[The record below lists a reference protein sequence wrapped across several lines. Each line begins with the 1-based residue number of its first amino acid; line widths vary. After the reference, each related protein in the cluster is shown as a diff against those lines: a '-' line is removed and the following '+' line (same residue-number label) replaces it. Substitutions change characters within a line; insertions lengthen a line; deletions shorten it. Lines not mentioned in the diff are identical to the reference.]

1 MREGRG
7 KETMKQMR
15 KIENSRDAQLLFLLC
30 WFAYFTSYIGR
41 LNYSSAMTA
50 MIQEAVLTKSQA
62 GFISMVY
69 FFAYGIGQ
77 FCNGM
82 LGDRFHPGKMIF
94 AGLAIAAG
102 ANLCMGF
109 VGGFGA
115 MAVVWGI
122 NGYAQAM
129 IWPPVIRIFAEM
141 VSRERKMK
149 FCVNIVSSQVVGT
162 LASYLLAAVVMW
174 LIGWRAVFG
183 AAAICLCVMS
193 VIWIIGFEKIEK
205 CGKDQ
210 EEETADV
217 DNAESTAAKTANTG
231 KQAWLGFG
239 ILMVLFPVII
249 HGMLKDGVTTWIPTY
264 ITETFL
270 TSPAFSILVTTVL
283 PIVNLTGA
291 YLAQYVYQKCK
302 KQEAAAA
309 VWLFLIAVLALTGI
323 WIGKDTSMILTIV
336 LFAMTTASMMGVNTI
351 FVNFFPLRYEAI
363 GKVSTV
369 SGFMNGMAYVGTAVS
384 TFTIGVLVEQKGWNV
399 TIGSW
404 VVMTFLALVVCV
416 LGKKEILAT
425 DGISQ
430 QKMKNKTA

>member
-1 MREGRG
+1 
-7 KETMKQMR
+7 
-15 KIENSRDAQLLFLLC
+15 
-30 WFAYFTSYIGR
+30 
-41 LNYSSAMTA
+41 MTA

-205 CGKDQ
+205 CGK
-210 EEETADV
+210 
-217 DNAESTAAKTANTG
+217 N
-231 KQAWLGFG
+231 
-239 ILMVLFPVII
+239 
-249 HGMLKDGVTTWIPTY
+249 
-264 ITETFL
+264 
-270 TSPAFSILVTTVL
+270 SPR
-283 PIVNLTGA
+283 
-291 YLAQYVYQKCK
+291 YK
-302 KQEAAAA
+302 K
-309 VWLFLIAVLALTGI
+309 
-323 WIGKDTSMILTIV
+323 
-336 LFAMTTASMMGVNTI
+336 
-351 FVNFFPLRYEAI
+351 
-363 GKVSTV
+363 
-369 SGFMNGMAYVGTAVS
+369 
-384 TFTIGVLVEQKGWNV
+384 
-399 TIGSW
+399 
-404 VVMTFLALVVCV
+404 
-416 LGKKEILAT
+416 
-425 DGISQ
+425 
-430 QKMKNKTA
+430 

>member
-1 MREGRG
+1 MEEKTSMREGKG
-7 KETMKQMR
+7 KETMKRMR
-15 KIENSRDAQLLFLLC
+15 KIESPKVSQLLFLLC

-62 GFISMVY
+62 GFISMVF

-77 FCNGM
+77 FC
-82 LGDRFHPGKMIF
+82 KMSF
-94 AGLAIAAG
+94 TGLAIAAG

-109 VGGFGA
+109 VSGFGA

-129 IWPPVIRIFAEM
+129 IWPPVIRSFAEM
-141 VSRERKMK
+141 VSREQKMK

-183 AAAICLCVMS
+183 AAAICLCVMA
-193 VIWIIGFEKIEK
+193 VIWLLGFGKIEK
-205 CGKDQ
+205 CGKDP

-217 DNAESTAAKTANTG
+217 DNDESTATNTVNAG
-231 KQAWLGFG
+231 KQAWRGSG
-239 ILMVLFPVII
+239 ILMVLFPVLI
-249 HGMLKDGVTTWIPTY
+249 HGMLKDGVTTWVPTY

-291 YLAQYVYQKCK
+291 YLAQYLYQKCK
-302 KQEAAAA
+302 KQEAVAA

-404 VVMTFLALVVCV
+404 VVMTFLALVVCM
-416 LGKKEILAT
+416 LGRKKF
-425 DGISQ
+425 S
-430 QKMKNKTA
+430 

>member
-1 MREGRG
+1 MEEKTSMREGKG
-7 KETMKQMR
+7 KETMKRMR
-15 KIENSRDAQLLFLLC
+15 KIESPKVSQLLFLLC

-94 AGLAIAAG
+94 TGLAIAAG

-109 VGGFGA
+109 VSGFGA

-141 VSRERKMK
+141 VSREQKMK

-183 AAAICLCVMS
+183 AAAICLCVMA
-193 VIWIIGFEKIEK
+193 VIWILGFGKIEK
-205 CGKDQ
+205 CGKDP

-217 DNAESTAAKTANTG
+217 DNDESTAANTVNAG
-231 KQAWLGFG
+231 KQAWRGSG
-239 ILMVLFPVII
+239 ILMVLFPVLI
-249 HGMLKDGVTTWIPTY
+249 HGMLKDGVTTWVPTY

-291 YLAQYVYQKCK
+291 YLAQYLYQKCK
-302 KQEAAAA
+302 KQEAVAA

-336 LFAMTTASMMGVNTI
+336 LFAMTTVSMMGVNTI

-404 VVMTFLALVVCV
+404 VVMTFLALVVCM
-416 LGKKEILAT
+416 LGRKKF
-425 DGISQ
+425 S
-430 QKMKNKTA
+430 